1 MSNNRRT
8 LNTDL
13 HPKANLALSV
23 PRKMGNRMYSRS
35 DEAEIMAIEVFLL
48 SMMVVL
54 LLNDVDDPN
63 EGYPAKLENYPIV
76 LKLTHRDYTLS

>member
-35 DEAEIMAIEVFLL
+35 DEAEIMAVEVFLL
-48 SMMVVL
+48 SMMVKSK
-54 LLNDVDDPN
+54 
-63 EGYPAKLENYPIV
+63 YS
-76 LKLTHRDYTLS
+76 TLSGAIAQ